1 MKMIKYIAAYFL
13 ILMILSSCT
22 EEIDIDL
29 NSSDPQIVIEGSVST
44 TGESVIKITE
54 SVNFDESNDFP
65 KVQDAIVEISDNLG
79 NSEILIETSDGI
91 YSTSSFGGVEGRTY
105 SLKVQ
110 IDNETLRS
118 ASNIPNHVSFDSLI
132 VTKATVP
139 PVPGAQENDNY
150 YEVKVKYKDPAEV
163 ENFYRFIEF
172 VNNEMANSYVFD
184 DRLNN
189 GEDVTVSLLNFSRE
203 LMIGDV
209 LRIEMQCI
217 DEYVYEYFNS
227 FSNTQGSSATPANPY
242 TNIIGSDLGYFS
254 AHTSEV
260 KEKVIQ

>member
-91 YSTSSFGGVEGRTY
+91 YSASSFGGVEGRTY

-110 IDNETLRS
+110 IDNETLKS
-118 ASNIPNHVSFDSLI
+118 VSNIPNHVSFDSLI